1 MLTVPQYIFSNFHV
15 QGPHKWYPL
24 RGQVLKPRD
33 PKPVDVFDKRGD
45 QSGCNDWAALRRV
58 EEELNERYW
67 RDSPWVDHACDQCRK
82 CTPIEGQNFFTQAA
96 AIDGNTSGAY
106 GHGSQTHTDFE
117 AQPWWEVDLG
127 LTSEVNTVS
136 VIVSSPVDALRQS
149 PIC

>member
-24 RGQVLKPRD
+24 RGQMLKPRD

-67 RDSPWVDHACDQCRK
+67 RDSPWVDHPCDQCRK
-82 CTPIEGQNFFTQAA
+82 CTPIEGQNFFKAA
-96 AIDGNTSGAY
+96 AIDGNTSTRYFKVRRFSFSAEKAGPNTATIFS
-106 GHGSQTHTDFE
+106 HLR
-117 AQPWWEVDLG
+117 VDD
-127 LTSEVNTVS
+127 
-136 VIVSSPVDALRQS
+136 VILPFCVLP
-149 PIC
+149 